1 MTLANQ
7 NNADATAPT
16 NPWPTIFAGFIVVF
30 GALGGFGAWSA
41 FANLSSAVVAQG
53 TVKVFSNRKKV
64 QTLEGGVVTELAVKN
79 GDRVDVGDILVTL
92 DRTRAAASHSI
103 MQSNYDTSWAIV
115 ARLRAERDSLPDIVY
130 PQVMAERTE
139 LSGVREIMA
148 AQEKLFSVR
157 RDALEGQIAIVTERI
172 GQLEEEIQGLNAQV
186 RAKDE
191 QIKLIDE
198 ELSGLREL
206 YKKGYTTRTRIL
218 SLEREAANLGGK
230 RGEHLAAIAQ
240 SRRLIGE
247 AQLEIVQVQKNF
259 SEEVVTELQ
268 QKESELFDLEERLN
282 ATNYSL
288 EQTQITATA
297 KGFVVGLAV
306 HTVGGVLQPGETLLE
321 IVPENDLLIVEAKVL
336 PVDIDNIQI
345 GLPADVQFTAF
356 SQRTTPKLQGDVIY
370 VSADSLIDPDTK
382 APFFVAR
389 IAVSDEEVARLDEKT
404 LQPGMPADVLIITG
418 ERTPMNYLIK
428 PIKES
433 MDKAWRE
440 D

>member
-1 MTLANQ
+1 MPDHAENTET
-7 NNADATAPT
+7 TAPT
-16 NPWPTIFAGFIVVF
+16 NPWPSIIAGFIVVF

-53 TVKVFSNRKKV
+53 TVKVYSNRKKV

-79 GDRVDVGDILVTL
+79 GNRVEVGDILVTL

-103 MQSNYDTSWAIV
+103 MQSNYDTSQAVV
-115 ARLRAERDSLPDIVY
+115 ARLRAERDGLEEIAY
-130 PQVMAERTE
+130 PEGLAER
-139 LSGVREIMA
+139 LRDGSAREIIA
-148 AQEKLFSVR
+148 AQEKLFAVR
-157 RDALEGQIAIVTERI
+157 RVALVGQIDIVRERI

-186 RAKDE
+186 RSNTE
-191 QIKLIDE
+191 QLNLIEE

-218 SLEREAANLGGK
+218 SLEREAAHLGGD

-247 AQLEIVQVQKNF
+247 ARLEIVQIRKNF
-259 SEEVVTELQ
+259 NEEVVTELQ

-297 KGFVVGLAV
+297 KGVVVGLAV

-345 GLPADVQFTAF
+345 GLGADIQFTAF
-356 SQRTTPKLQGDVIY
+356 SQRTTPKLHGDVIY

-389 IAVSDEEVARLDEKT
+389 IAVPDEEVARLNGKS

-418 ERTPMNYLIK
+418 ERTPMNYLVK

-440 D
+440 Q

>member
-1 MTLANQ
+1 MAESS
-7 NNADATAPT
+7 NNADMVAPT
-16 NPWPTIFAGFIVVF
+16 NPWPAILAGFIVVF

-53 TVKVFSNRKKV
+53 TVKVYSNRKKV
-64 QTLEGGVVTELAVKN
+64 QTLEGGVVTELSVKN
-79 GDRVDVGDILVTL
+79 GDRVEVGDILVTL

-103 MQSNYDTSWAIV
+103 MQSNYDTSLAVV
-115 ARLRAERDSLPDIVY
+115 ARLRAERDGLESIDY
-130 PQVMAERTE
+130 PEGLAERLEGTIV
-139 LSGVREIMA
+139 SEIVS
-148 AQEKLFSVR
+148 AQEKLFAVR
-157 RDALEGQIAIVTERI
+157 RVALNGQVAIVRERI

-186 RAKDE
+186 SSKDR
-191 QIKLIDE
+191 QLKLIEE

-218 SLEREAANLGGK
+218 SLEREAANLGGE

-247 AQLEIVQVQKNF
+247 AQLEIVQVQKTF
-259 SEEVVTELQ
+259 DEEVVTELQ

-297 KGFVVGLAV
+297 RGLVVGLAV

-336 PVDIDNIQI
+336 PVDVDNIQI
-345 GLPADVQFTAF
+345 GLGADVQFTAF
-356 SQRTTPKLQGDVIY
+356 SQRTTPKLHGDVIY

-382 APFFVAR
+382 APYFAAR
-389 IAVSDEEVARLDEKT
+389 IAIPEEEVARLDDKT

>member
-1 MTLANQ
+1 MAVSSQ
-7 NNADATAPT
+7 NPEMTAPT
-16 NPWPTIFAGFIVVF
+16 NPWSSIIAGFIVVF

-41 FANLSSAVVAQG
+41 FASLSSAVVAQG
-53 TVKVFSNRKKV
+53 TVKVYSNRKKV

-79 GDRVDVGDILVTL
+79 GDRVDIGDILVTL

-103 MQSNYDTSWAIV
+103 MQSNYDTSRAVV
-115 ARLRAERDSLPDIVY
+115 ARLQAERDGREKIAY
-130 PQVMAERTE
+130 PEGLAERLE
-139 LSGVREIMA
+139 NSSVGEILA

-157 RDALEGQIAIVTERI
+157 RATLNGQIAIVQERI
-172 GQLEEEIQGLNAQV
+172 GQLDEEIEGLNAQV
-186 RAKDE
+186 HSKDR
-191 QIKLIDE
+191 QLKLIEE

-218 SLEREAANLGGK
+218 SLEREAANLGGE

-247 AQLEIVQVQKNF
+247 AELETVQIKKNF
-259 SEEVVTELQ
+259 NEEVVTELQ

-288 EQTQITATA
+288 EQTEISATA
-297 KGFVVGLAV
+297 QGVVVGLAV

-336 PVDIDNIQI
+336 PVDVDNVRI
-345 GLPADVQFTAF
+345 GLEADVQFTAF

-389 IAVSDEEVARLDEKT
+389 IAIPEDEVARLDEKT

-418 ERTPMNYLIK
+418 ERTPMNYLVK

>member
-1 MTLANQ
+1 MAQ
-7 NNADATAPT
+7 GSNNADMTAPT
-16 NPWPTIFAGFIVVF
+16 NPWPSIIVGFIVVF

-41 FANLSSAVVAQG
+41 LANLSSAVVAQG
-53 TVKVFSNRKKV
+53 TVKVYSNRKKV

-79 GDRVDVGDILVTL
+79 GDRVEVGDILVTL

-103 MQSNYDTSWAIV
+103 MQSNYDTSLAVV
-115 ARLRAERDSLPDIVY
+115 ARLRAERDGLENIDY
-130 PQVMAERTE
+130 PEGLAERLEGT
-139 LSGVREIMA
+139 SVSEIIS

-157 RDALEGQIAIVTERI
+157 RAALNGQTAIVRERI

-186 RAKDE
+186 SSKDR
-191 QIKLIDE
+191 QLKLIEE

-206 YKKGYTTRTRIL
+206 YKKGFTTRTRIL
-218 SLEREAANLGGK
+218 SLEREAASLGGE

-247 AQLEIVQVQKNF
+247 AQLEIVQVQKTFN
-259 SEEVVTELQ
+259 EEVVTELQ

-297 KGFVVGLAV
+297 KGLVVGLAV

-336 PVDIDNIQI
+336 PIDVDNIQI
-345 GLPADVQFTAF
+345 GLGADVQFTAF
-356 SQRTTPKLQGDVIY
+356 SQRTTPKLHGDVIY
-370 VSADSLIDPDTK
+370 VSADSLTDPDTK
-382 APFFVAR
+382 APYFAAR
-389 IAVSDEEVARLDEKT
+389 IAIPEEEVARLDDKT

-418 ERTPMNYLIK
+418 DRTPMNYLIK